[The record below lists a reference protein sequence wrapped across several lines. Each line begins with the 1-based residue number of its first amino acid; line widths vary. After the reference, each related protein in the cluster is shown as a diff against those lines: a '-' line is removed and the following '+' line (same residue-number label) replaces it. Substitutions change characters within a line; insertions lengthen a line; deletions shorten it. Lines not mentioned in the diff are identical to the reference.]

1 MKASTERKIIRWMHI
16 ILSIPVIGYIW
27 GPVDQLPTPALLVK
41 TAFFP
46 IIILAGVLFMERT
59 FIKEM
64 VAQQLT
70 NLVRLTTN
78 FTAAKTKELS

>member
-16 ILSIPVIGYIW
+16 ILSIPAIGYIW

-46 IIILAGVLFMERT
+46 IIILPGFYLWKGHLLKKWWR
-59 FIKEM
+59 
-64 VAQQLT
+64 
-70 NLVRLTTN
+70 
-78 FTAAKTKELS
+78 SS